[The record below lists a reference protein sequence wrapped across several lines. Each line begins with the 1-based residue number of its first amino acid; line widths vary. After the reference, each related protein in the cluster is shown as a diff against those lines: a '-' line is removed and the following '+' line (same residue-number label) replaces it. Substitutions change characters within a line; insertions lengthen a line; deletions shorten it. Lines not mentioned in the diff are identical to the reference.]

1 MGLPGDLATLDGH
14 LTQGL
19 TGFDTLWQVFD
30 RLTAYDAKLQP
41 QPMLAESWDL
51 TPDLTQFHLNLRKGV
66 QFHSGRELTSDDVK
80 WNILRVRDPKVAA
93 GGFVNQS
100 SWFTTVETPDKYT
113 IVLKSDQPR
122 PAAFDFFE
130 FLNILDP
137 VTMQAADAVQHAV
150 GTGPFKLDEWA
161 QGSHVT
167 FSKNANYWRSGRP
180 FLDGIT
186 APIITDQQARLAQF
200 ESGALDVMPNPSA
213 SDLIRLQADHAYQV
227 LVHPLSAQFFVLGAN
242 VLLPPTDNKLIR
254 QALSY
259 AIDRQRFADTV
270 LGGLDAP
277 EALPWPS
284 FSAAYEPAKQQ
295 ATFDLD
301 KARSLIAQAGTGAF
315 AMDALISSASQEL
328 FELVQI
334 VQGDLARIGVTLN
347 IKRLES
353 AALLDQI
360 NNRKYQGITIGSQ
373 NFAQLEPV
381 TILTRSRT
389 YDPVMN
395 NEGFKSEQYTQLI
408 ASAGGEADAGKRKHI
423 YSQLNDLMLD
433 ESFAVV
439 VSQFRPK
446 LALRGAVHDI
456 GPTLHEGFAYADAWL
471 DG

>member
-30 RLTAYDAKLQP
+30 RLTAYDATLQP
-41 QPMLAESWDL
+41 QPMLAESWDV
-51 TPDLTQFHLNLRKGV
+51 TPDLTQFQLKLRKGV

-100 SWFTTVETPDKYT
+100 SWFTSVDTPDRYT
-113 IVLKSDQPR
+113 LVLKSDQSR

-130 FLNILDP
+130 FLNVLDP
-137 VTMQAADAVQHAV
+137 VTMQAPDAAQHAV
-150 GTGPFKLDEWA
+150 GTGPFKFDEWA
-161 QGSHVT
+161 QGSHVQL
-167 FSKNANYWRSGRP
+167 SKNANYWRSGRP
-180 FLDGIT
+180 YLDGMT

-200 ESGALDVMPNPSA
+200 ESGSLDVVPNPAA
-213 SDLIRLQADHAYQV
+213 SDLIRLQADAAYQV
-227 LVHPLSAQFFVLGAN
+227 LVHPASAQFFVVGAN
-242 VLLPPTDNKLIR
+242 VLMSPMDNKLVR

-259 AIDRQRFADTV
+259 AIDRQRFTDTV

-284 FSAAYEPAKQQ
+284 FSPAYEPAKQN

-301 KARSLIAQAGTGAF
+301 KARSLIGQAGVGAF
-315 AMDALISSASQEL
+315 SMDALIPSSTQEL

-334 VQGDLARIGVTLN
+334 VQGDLASIGVTLN
-347 IKRLES
+347 IQRLES

-360 NNRKYQGITIGSQ
+360 NNRKYSGITIGSQ

-395 NEGFKSEQYTQLI
+395 NEGFKSDQYTQLI
-408 ASAGGEADAGKRKHI
+408 ASAGAEADAAKRKQL
-423 YSQLNDLMLD
+423 YSQLNDLLLD
-433 ESFAVV
+433 ESFAIVI
-439 VSQFRPK
+439 SQFRPK
-446 LALRGAVHDI
+446 LALRSAVHDI
-456 GPTLHEGFAYADAWL
+456 GPTLHEGFSYTDTWL
-471 DG
+471 DS